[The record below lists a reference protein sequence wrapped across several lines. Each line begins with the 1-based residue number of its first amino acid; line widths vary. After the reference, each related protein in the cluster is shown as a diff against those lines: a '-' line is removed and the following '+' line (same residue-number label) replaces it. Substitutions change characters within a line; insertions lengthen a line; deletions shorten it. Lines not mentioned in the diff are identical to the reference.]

1 MELITR
7 LISDIE
13 AAAPAILSLRFN
25 MDAGSDPASK
35 TPRKNVNNDGI
46 CFLCIKSVEPKR
58 RIKICKHGEKTE
70 VSQVLRN
77 LVGEEV
83 FLGNIVCA
91 PCLNRA
97 KNFDSFQSQI
107 KDSVKFVKENNRTK
121 RLMKDSPSS
130 SSKKTSR
137 F

>member
-1 MELITR
+1 MELITS
-7 LISDIE
+7 LLSDIE

-25 MDAGSDPASK
+25 MDAGSDPTSE
-35 TPRKNVNNDGI
+35 TPRKKVNNDGI

-58 RIKICKHGEKTE
+58 RIKICKHGEETE

-83 FLGNIVCA
+83 YLGNIVCV

-97 KNFDSFQSQI
+97 KTLTVF
-107 KDSVKFVKENNRTK
+107 
-121 RLMKDSPSS
+121 SPR
-130 SSKKTSR
+130 SR
-137 F
+137 IL